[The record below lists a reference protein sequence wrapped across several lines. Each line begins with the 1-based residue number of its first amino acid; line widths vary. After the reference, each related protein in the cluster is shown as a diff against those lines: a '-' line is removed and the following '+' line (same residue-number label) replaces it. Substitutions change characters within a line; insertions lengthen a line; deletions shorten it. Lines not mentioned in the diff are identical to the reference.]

1 LPTISTRDLGKL
13 GIRCRVVPVVT
24 AAIIRP
30 RKQRFARGQFDPD
43 AAADLTPEQ
52 LDYAQAAIRCQQL
65 NGVLALSFSQQ
76 HAVMVSLGY
85 RRNAEAGPLPKFETG
100 AGRPRE
106 KP

>member
-1 LPTISTRDLGKL
+1 MPNISNRDMAKL
-13 GIRCRVVPVVT
+13 GIRSRVVPVVT

-30 RKQRFARGQFDPD
+30 RKQRFVRGQFDPD
-43 AAADLTPEQ
+43 AAAELSPAQ
-52 LDYAQAAIRCQQL
+52 LDYAQAAVRCQQL
-65 NGVLALSFSQQ
+65 NGILSLSFSQQ

-100 AGRPRE
+100 AGRPSE